1 MVRFLVDAGCGT
13 ITELDEDVEEK
24 ARKRNTKKGSKKLA
38 EEMFRGEAGDTNL
51 IDVVQLKICL
61 EKAIKKE
68 HPEMNF
74 EGLSIETCRCI
85 FTLLEEDRSGQLS

>member
-1 MVRFLVDAGCGT
+1 MRMLKKKHAKET
-13 ITELDEDVEEK
+13 Q
-24 ARKRNTKKGSKKLA
+24 KKGSKKLA
-38 EEMFRGEAGDTNL
+38 EEMFRGEAGDRNL

-68 HPEMNF
+68 HPEINF

-85 FTLLEEDRSGQLS
+85 FTLLDEDRSGQLS